1 MQRSSATTQRDRAA
15 MTEKILDAAEKLLRR
30 DADGTGIPPLTLG
43 DVAKEVGLARSS
55 LYRYYAGVEDLI
67 EAVSMRGLDEWIAKT
82 RDEVI
87 AAKDDGPRAAIR
99 VFVESNLRRA
109 PEGDLRWRHQLLRV
123 HLDEAAH
130 RRMEEEHTKATEILA
145 ECVAELPDLA
155 DDARADLL
163 ESLRSL
169 INGGVMV
176 VADHPGSADA
186 HVRMY
191 TAAADAMIDRAAEEP
206 GN

>member
-1 MQRSSATTQRDRAA
+1 MNW
-15 MTEKILDAAEKLLRR
+15 
-30 DADGTGIPPLTLG
+30 
-43 DVAKEVGLARSS
+43 SS

-206 GN
+206 GNQLRAAVTGPPPPARSIPRCGARRRRPGRPTMRARPRNHDRP